1 MSDSTDTVS
10 LPVATQT
17 KTSFCIG
24 CPAEAKGCVLKG
36 RWVPDARMTVLVE
49 APTWPNLNTGSPF
62 TDQNGKLLKKLIT
75 ALEQKVGRDLP
86 VNVAYASGAMGK
98 PSAEVLAHCA
108 ELWKSQWSTHF
119 GQQTGPHVIVPF
131 GLPAAKGV
139 GLSGKKILD
148 IRGRMQQRV
157 IGTRPVFVI
166 PTLSLNALY
175 TKPGLAEVVQQDL
188 LRAAKTAYLD
198 EYVPPKTIEEL
209 SKGYVFPKTIE
220 EVKKVCDDVIAYFDP
235 EKQNS
240 QWDWPIA
247 VDIETNT
254 LKAFRRDAKVLM
266 ISFGWDD
273 GKATAILLNHPEN
286 KFYDPALAWAEVRRV
301 LECAKP
307 KVFHNCLTGDSLV
320 TLPDG
325 SKRRL
330 DNLVKTR
337 YAGDVL
343 TVNELTG
350 VVEPK
355 RVIDWVKGPVARWDA
370 WKKIRVRGKGELR
383 LTNNH
388 EVITERGR
396 VRADQ
401 LVVGD
406 QVLRG
411 TPGLNEAQ
419 QALVY
424 GSMAGDASLT
434 CATKAQARAPYF
446 SVSHCAAQFD
456 YLKLKE
462 RVLDGW
468 VSSVTASRR
477 TGGFSKDT
485 GTEMHTLR
493 TRSDAEFHEVWDACT
508 HNGKKQMSESWWQHM
523 SDPALA
529 IWYCDDGSL
538 QGAGAAIC
546 VSAIGG
552 DIACRGL
559 LAQGYPA
566 KLTTRPDGQ
575 VYLRINGPRGRGMAP
590 GLKKFWDAIAPYVP
604 RAMAYKLPSSHRHL
618 ASDAYWTAVYPVVAA
633 SDTVVSIEPLAR
645 TDGDTRRHGGMSTK
659 GRRGLPQYCLTVE
672 GNHNFI
678 ASGLAVSNCKF
689 DLQFLERVAGV
700 RVHNVTWDTMCGQH
714 WISED
719 QKGVYGLKALAP
731 SYAPE
736 YEGYEERLHEA
747 LRHGEEAA
755 PTEEDVLKEAKEL
768 AATTAE
774 TGDADTSWL
783 EGAEDLEE
791 DQADEED
798 ETPPNNDR
806 WLAEPE
812 WLDGTKDEDKAEYRT
827 HRDAWFALDQAGK
840 GKERGQE
847 LRKWKKWAKLLSL
860 PEPDPIPVK
869 ELKKALSEWEAVAIE
884 TIMPYAAADADV
896 TRIVFK
902 KQWRR
907 LRMLDVSDDAKR
919 VMDDL
924 YLPGARALG
933 ALEFRGAKV
942 NLDLAAAY
950 DTQLTDMIV
959 DESNRIQNLA
969 MRHFKINA
977 PKQLGEVLLSLGF
990 RSLGS
995 TKGGQMKTGKDVLVA
1010 YQKEC
1015 VDRLGARGITEAD
1028 KAVEN
1033 RRLEFVES
1041 LLLYKAATKMK
1052 SSFLKRLRE
1061 YSGLDGHIHT
1071 TFHLTGTST
1080 GRLSSSKLNL
1090 QNLPLFMC
1098 RITRPN
1104 PADPENPVVIHEGF
1118 NVKALLVPEDD
1129 SEVFWNLDIKAAEIR
1144 VAAYYSGDEALI
1156 DALNNGLDIHTFFL
1170 TKIKHPDLEGE
1181 ELQAQYKAYL
1191 KAIKVDHDPEL
1202 DKFRTAV
1209 KRVVFGTLYGAGPR
1223 KIAAQIGN
1231 GFTDAQA
1238 KELIAG
1244 LFKAF
1249 PGLKDYIDATKSEI
1263 NARSRTKTVFGR
1275 YRRFLLAGVN
1285 NELKSKAEREG
1296 VNFRIQSTS
1305 SDLVLSQL
1313 CEINQHL
1320 DEIEAVMRLTVH
1332 DSMAGTVKKSR
1343 VHEMKAFFDYWLVQR
1358 VRERFPWMPVPFE
1371 YDLEIGPNYGEKDK
1385 YQQWVKANPPA
1396 AAAA

>member
-1 MSDSTDTVS
+1 MSDSTDTVA
-10 LPVATQT
+10 LPVTQQ
-17 KTSFCIG
+17 KTSFCVG

-36 RWVPDARMTVLVE
+36 RWVPDARMTLLVE
-49 APTWPNLNTGSPF
+49 APTWPNLNTGNPF
-62 TDQNGKLLKKLIT
+62 TDQNGKLLKKLIA

-98 PSAEVLAHCA
+98 PSAEVLSHCA

-119 GQQTGPHVIVPF
+119 GQQTGPHVIVPL

-157 IGTRPVFVI
+157 IGTRNVFVI

-209 SKGYVFPKTIE
+209 SKGYVFPKTLE
-220 EVKKVCDDVIAYFDP
+220 DVKKVCDDVIAYFDP

-286 KFYDPALAWAEVRRV
+286 KFYDPAAAWAEVRRV

-307 KVFHNCLTGDSLV
+307 KVFH
-320 TLPDG
+320 
-325 SKRRL
+325 
-330 DNLVKTR
+330 
-337 YAGDVL
+337 
-343 TVNELTG
+343 
-350 VVEPK
+350 
-355 RVIDWVKGPVARWDA
+355 
-370 WKKIRVRGKGELR
+370 
-383 LTNNH
+383 
-388 EVITERGR
+388 
-396 VRADQ
+396 
-401 LVVGD
+401 
-406 QVLRG
+406 
-411 TPGLNEAQ
+411 
-419 QALVY
+419 
-424 GSMAGDASLT
+424 
-434 CATKAQARAPYF
+434 
-446 SVSHCAAQFD
+446 
-456 YLKLKE
+456 
-462 RVLDGW
+462 
-468 VSSVTASRR
+468 
-477 TGGFSKDT
+477 
-485 GTEMHTLR
+485 
-493 TRSDAEFHEVWDACT
+493 
-508 HNGKKQMSESWWQHM
+508 
-523 SDPALA
+523 
-529 IWYCDDGSL
+529 
-538 QGAGAAIC
+538 
-546 VSAIGG
+546 
-552 DIACRGL
+552 
-559 LAQGYPA
+559 
-566 KLTTRPDGQ
+566 
-575 VYLRINGPRGRGMAP
+575 
-590 GLKKFWDAIAPYVP
+590 
-604 RAMAYKLPSSHRHL
+604 
-618 ASDAYWTAVYPVVAA
+618 
-633 SDTVVSIEPLAR
+633 
-645 TDGDTRRHGGMSTK
+645 
-659 GRRGLPQYCLTVE
+659 
-672 GNHNFI
+672 
-678 ASGLAVSNCKF
+678 NCKF

-736 YEGYEERLHEA
+736 YEGYEEKLHEA

-768 AATTAE
+768 AATTA
-774 TGDADTSWL
+774 DAGNPDTSWL
-783 EGAEDLEE
+783 EGAEDLEDEQPE
-791 DQADEED
+791 DED
-798 ETPPNNDR
+798 ETPPNNDC

-812 WLDGTKDEDKAEYRT
+812 WLEGTKDEDKAAYREA
-827 HRDAWFALDQAGK
+827 RDAWFAFDQVGK
-840 GKERGQE
+840 GKERGQA

-860 PEPDPIPVK
+860 PEPDPIPLK
-869 ELKKALSEWEAVAIE
+869 ELKKALSEWEAVAID

-942 NLDLAAAY
+942 NLELAAQY
-950 DTQLTDMIV
+950 DTQLTDLITSQQ
-959 DESNRIQNLA
+959 DKLHNLA
-969 MRHFKINA
+969 FRHFKINA
-977 PKQLGEVLLSLGF
+977 PKQLAEVLLSLGF

-995 TKGGQMKTGKDVLVA
+995 TKGGQMKTGKDVLIT

-1015 VDRLGARGITEAD
+1015 VDKLAVANLAD
-1028 KAVEN
+1028 ADRSIED

-1090 QNLPLFMC
+1090 QNLPLYMC

-1104 PADPENPVVIHEGF
+1104 LANPDEPIVIHEGF

-1144 VAAYYSGDEALI
+1144 VAAYYSGDKALI
-1156 DALNNGLDIHTFFL
+1156 DALTNGLDIHTFFL
-1170 TKIKHPDLEGE
+1170 TKIKHPELEGE
-1181 ELQAQYKAYL
+1181 ALQEQYKAYKKL
-1191 KAIKVDHDPEL
+1191 VSEEDPEIT
-1202 DKFRTAV
+1202 KFRTAV

-1231 GFTDAQA
+1231 GYTDVQA
-1238 KELIAG
+1238 KELISG

-1275 YRRFLLAGVN
+1275 FRRFLLAGVN

-1358 VRERFPWMPVPFE
+1358 VKERFPWLPVPFD
-1371 YDLEIGPNYGEKDK
+1371 YDLEIGPNYGEKEK
-1385 YQQWVKANPPA
+1385 YKKWLELNPPVA
-1396 AAAA
+1396 AAA